1 MSKKPRAAQP
11 DLASVTRPFVS
22 ATDFVGKPFGPGGP
36 DVHFR
41 AGIPS
46 TPVPVAYI
54 ESLSAKKTC
63 DKAADAA

>member
-1 MSKKPRAAQP
+1 MAKKQKAART
-11 DLASVTRPFVS
+11 DLASVTRPFVA
-22 ATDFVGKPFGPGGP
+22 ATDFVGKPFGPDGP

-54 ESLSAKKTC
+54 ESLSPK
-63 DKAADAA
+63 KAADKG